1 MGKQVSFSTEKRRY
15 RIRIA
20 GRKCCPYPQSPT
32 LKTHTQCL
40 HHLYM
45 RFAVRKQGLASTS
58 ILNVA
63 TSLVALINARLSD
76 FHAFYGTYGQ
86 TVKTDR
92 NLNRQKNKITSKI
105 LGIYLIHNVSSSG
118 ELVGK
123 LCICIL
129 YHNCHK
135 QTLLCLHCLALHCL
149 GLSLEPICLE
159 QSLGD
164 SLRLSFEN
172 FPPGLKTLRGKID
185 NCRYAFW
192 FNFRE
197 RKSGLTKVWI
207 L

>member
-1 MGKQVSFSTEKRRY
+1 MGKNRFLFQQKKEDTVLDRRQKMLPKPTVPHTE
-15 RIRIA
+15 
-20 GRKCCPYPQSPT
+20 
-32 LKTHTQCL
+32 THTQCL

-58 ILNVA
+58 LLNVA
-63 TSLVALINARLSD
+63 TLVALIKARLSN

-86 TVKTDR
+86 TGKTDR
-92 NLNRQKNKITSKI
+92 NLNRQKNKITSKT

-123 LCICIL
+123 LCICIQD
-129 YHNCHK
+129 HICRK
-135 QTLLCLHCLALHCL
+135 QTLLCLRCL

-172 FPPGLKTLRGKID
+172 FPTGLKTLEEKLIIADMHLGSILGK
-185 NCRYAFW
+185 
-192 FNFRE
+192 E
-197 RKSGLTKVWI
+197 KEV
-207 L
+207 

>member
-1 MGKQVSFSTEKRRY
+1 M
-15 RIRIA
+15 
-20 GRKCCPYPQSPT
+20 
-32 LKTHTQCL
+32 
-40 HHLYM
+40 
-45 RFAVRKQGLASTS
+45 
-58 ILNVA
+58 
-63 TSLVALINARLSD
+63 
-76 FHAFYGTYGQ
+76 
-86 TVKTDR
+86 
-92 NLNRQKNKITSKI
+92 
-105 LGIYLIHNVSSSG
+105 IHNVSSSG

-185 NCRYAFW
+185 NCRYAFG
-192 FNFRE
+192 FNFRK
-197 RKSGLTKVWI
+197 RKSGVTRVTLYFYPRHTFANSSCKWRVKK
-207 L
+207 LLK